1 VEGDSWVSVTGILH
15 SMKTKG
21 VWGGSVKLM
30 YGITTIIMAA
40 KIVLAVI
47 VTMTMHIL

>member
-1 VEGDSWVSVTGILH
+1 
-15 SMKTKG
+15 
-21 VWGGSVKLM
+21 M

-47 VTMTMHIL
+47 VTMTMHILTRFIVQQVTLGRS